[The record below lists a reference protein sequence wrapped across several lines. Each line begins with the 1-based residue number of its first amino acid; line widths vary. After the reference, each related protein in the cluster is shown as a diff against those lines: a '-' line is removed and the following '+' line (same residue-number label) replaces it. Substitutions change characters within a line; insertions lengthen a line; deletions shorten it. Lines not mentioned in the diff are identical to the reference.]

1 MPSDDP
7 SKVDSHVAVND
18 MPIKEPQQLKDEE
31 KSRIRTIIEQDE
43 YLNKLLK
50 QGNWR
55 IADLSTWSQD
65 SQRIGGTALILFEK
79 SIWFDNSYYNIF
91 TRDVQKVAIWTGS
104 IKVFVDLR
112 EDKVAGL
119 DVGLGRPGEA
129 VPAAVQPE
137 ARKVAHERAKKEFG
151 NNIETTLLG
160 TFYSIAEHPKGLAV
174 FLVTQERK
182 DRMIVTVDLDSMSID
197 EKRITKM
204 VGIK

>member
-65 SQRIGGTALILFEK
+65 SQRIGGTALI
-79 SIWFDNSYYNIF
+79 
-91 TRDVQKVAIWTGS
+91 
-104 IKVFVDLR
+104 
-112 EDKVAGL
+112 
-119 DVGLGRPGEA
+119 
-129 VPAAVQPE
+129 
-137 ARKVAHERAKKEFG
+137 
-151 NNIETTLLG
+151 
-160 TFYSIAEHPKGLAV
+160 
-174 FLVTQERK
+174 
-182 DRMIVTVDLDSMSID
+182 
-197 EKRITKM
+197 
-204 VGIK
+204 